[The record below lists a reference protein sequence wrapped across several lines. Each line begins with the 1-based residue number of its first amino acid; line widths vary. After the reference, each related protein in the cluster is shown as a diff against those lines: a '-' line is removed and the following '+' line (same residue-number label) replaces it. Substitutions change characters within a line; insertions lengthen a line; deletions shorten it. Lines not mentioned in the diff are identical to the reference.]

1 MNKLATV
8 QALSDSAPQPE
19 RLRATVDLQAQ
30 ISTLTGQMDQLG
42 QTLMRWAQGSQDLS
56 QKQRQQMLDL
66 AVLIE
71 PIAPA
76 LDQIHQKQQQQ
87 DERQAKLSERLSKLE
102 AGMSRV
108 TAALPSLMS
117 KDKDCRQVQP
127 RLASRDD
134 LLGLPVKV
142 WESKPPMFGKS

>member
-1 MNKLATV
+1 MSKIATV

-19 RLRATVDLQAQ
+19 RLRATMDLQAQ
-30 ISTLTGQMDQLG
+30 ISTLTGQVDQLG
-42 QTLMRWAQGSQDLS
+42 QTLMRWAQSSQDLS

-108 TAALPSLMS
+108 TAALPSLVP
-117 KDKDCRQVQP
+117 KDGRQVQP
-127 RLASRDD
+127 RLAGRDD

-142 WESKPPMFGKS
+142 WEAKPGMFAKL